1 MSVCKLVVDIKKD
14 LPTNFARTLFL
25 EHTSDHSR
33 SISVFTDG
41 FKSDTGVAFGVVFPE
56 FYRGGSIPVVASV
69 YTVEFWLYKLFVLF
83 LLIILRFTVLIV
95 VLSLLLSLIL
105 FLVIPWSS
113 PHLSG
118 CTSL

>member
-1 MSVCKLVVDIKKD
+1 MATLSVPSVSICPSRLSRVWYWQFPGVSICKPVVDIKKD

-56 FYRGGSIPVVASV
+56 FYRGGSLPVVAC
-69 YTVEFWLYKLFVLF
+69 F
-83 LLIILRFTVLIV
+83 
-95 VLSLLLSLIL
+95 
-105 FLVIPWSS
+105 
-113 PHLSG
+113 
-118 CTSL
+118 